1 MKVKELIAFLE
12 TFDKDLE
19 IIFQDYNWNVFSANR
34 ATGNDNGKSQP
45 VIVVFPQDN
54 EEEED

>member
-1 MKVKELIAFLE
+1 MKTKELITFLE
-12 TFDKDLE
+12 TFDKDSE
-19 IIFQDYNWNVFSANR
+19 VIFQDYNWNVFSANR
-34 ATGNDNGKSQP
+34 ATGNDNGKPQP